1 MRLSFFSAATL
12 AFGFAFAGF
21 AFEYAGGLQAAE
33 AQDPILGIWKLN
45 LSKSKYIPG
54 PAPRSQ
60 TRTYKQTPN
69 GIFVT
74 IDTIDS
80 TGHKLPPIQ
89 FAEKYDGKD
98 YPMTGSTIGDALALK
113 RINDYVAEATMKHAG
128 KVVATTRRLITDNGK
143 TLVLVYQETSE
154 EHPVDNFIVYD
165 RQ

>member
-1 MRLSFFSAATL
+1 MRLTALIAASMAIVLTL
-12 AFGFAFAGF
+12 P
-21 AFEYAGGLQAAE
+21 LMAAD
-33 AQDPILGIWKLN
+33 APDPILGTWTLN

-60 TRTYKQTPN
+60 TRIYKDTGD

-74 IDTIDS
+74 IETIDDK
-80 TGHKLPPIQ
+80 GHKRPSIQ
-89 FAEKYDGKD
+89 FPEKYDGKD
-98 YPMTGSTIGDALALK
+98 YPMTGSTVGDALALK

-143 TLVLVYQETSE
+143 TLILIYQETDA
-154 EHPVDNFIVYD
+154 EHPVDNIIVYD